1 MLSKSILLIIF
12 FTIVLLSG
20 GCSKEGDEK
29 SEQMESKN
37 PLEEYAS
44 TLLNSLDKAKK
55 ARLKASFPTL
65 RLKINQFKQER
76 GRYPY
81 SLEELNISD
90 LPLKSLNYNPET
102 GEVSVA
108 E

>member
-1 MLSKSILLIIF
+1 MLL
-12 FTIVLLSG
+12 

-29 SEQMESKN
+29 SAKSREKN
-37 PLEEYAS
+37 ALDDYAS

-55 ARLKASFPTL
+55 AQWRASLPTI

-76 GRYPY
+76 GRFPY
-81 SLEELNISD
+81 SLEELTIPD
-90 LPLKSLNYNPET
+90 LSLQLVCYNPET
-102 GEVSVA
+102 GDVVLA